1 VDWYLL
7 QQLTESIQM
16 QSSGPR
22 EAIETIRKKLKH
34 GGNQQ
39 KLRVLEVKRC
49 PFFFALLISTIAS
62 FYDQVLKLLM
72 ENSSQ
77 QFHSKSILHEQ
88 QAYSST

>member
-1 VDWYLL
+1 M

-39 KLRVLEVKRC
+39 KLRVLEVKRG
-49 PFFFALLISTIAS
+49 PFFFALLISTLAS